1 MAVPPPGH
9 YDGEGLTPKREA
21 FARAFLEFGNARK
34 AYEAAYD
41 CKNLKSTTISSRAYA
56 ILRHPIV
63 ERFIETLRA
72 EAAKRNEINIDNLTQ
87 MLLEDRKLAREL
99 GMPSAAITG
108 VMSVAKLHGLL
119 VDRSKVTVEKS
130 INDMSDAELDAFIV
144 AEATAMGFK
153 RDD

>member
-1 MAVPPPGH
+1 VAPPPPGH

-21 FARAFLEFGNARK
+21 FARAYLELGNARK

-41 CKNLKSTTISSRAYA
+41 CKNLKSATIGSRAHA
-56 ILRHPIV
+56 ILRHPVV
-63 ERFIETLRA
+63 ERFIETLRV

-119 VDRSKVTVEKS
+119 VEKSKVTVEKS
-130 INDMSDAELDAFIV
+130 LANMNDDELDAFII

-153 RDD
+153 REP